1 MNEHMQIKEFSE
13 YMTSNKD
20 EVNKFLKSIGTRV
33 VSVTPLYNT
42 ISDGIQYIVVYWGKK
57 NNEIKQRNNR
67 QKTNDAMLYC
77 KMRPQAPYLECA

>member
-42 ISDGIQYIVVYWGKK
+42 ISDGIQYIVVYW
-57 NNEIKQRNNR
+57 
-67 QKTNDAMLYC
+67 C
-77 KMRPQAPYLECA
+77 